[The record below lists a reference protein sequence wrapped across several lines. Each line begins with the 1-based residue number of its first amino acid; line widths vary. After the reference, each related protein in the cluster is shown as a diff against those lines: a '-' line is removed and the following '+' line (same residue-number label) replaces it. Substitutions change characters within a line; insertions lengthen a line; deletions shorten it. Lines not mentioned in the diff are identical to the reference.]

1 MNQNSDEKQ
10 DRVESYEFKP
20 LLTQGSDIDTDV
32 FEFKEISDLEVGNP
46 EEKNKT
52 IRIERTLAT
61 ENNFKIAPIVREFRG
76 INKQEQDEL
85 ERRIEEE
92 VANRVES
99 LTKEAYSQGFQE
111 GVEAGKVEVFQQ
123 TKAATEEKLDTLTD
137 LINEVLISKANLLKE
152 SKMNGYETI
161 LNLTKWVILR
171 ELKDDG
177 EYVHRL
183 LEKLIT
189 EIQTKSNILIQ
200 IDERSFRDMPDILE
214 VVEERLGSLSNVRL
228 EKDFDIDGPGIV
240 LESDNGI
247 INGTLKEQFNNL
259 DKLFL
264 KVGLINENEVESFAE
279 EFSAEPEKPEAE
291 VSAEKPEDEV
301 SAEVIEEDS
310 NETSVNEDDDKDG
323 E

>member
-1 MNQNSDEKQ
+1 
-10 DRVESYEFKP
+10 
-20 LLTQGSDIDTDV
+20 
-32 FEFKEISDLEVGNP
+32 
-46 EEKNKT
+46 
-52 IRIERTLAT
+52 
-61 ENNFKIAPIVREFRG
+61 
-76 INKQEQDEL
+76 
-85 ERRIEEE
+85 
-92 VANRVES
+92 
-99 LTKEAYSQGFQE
+99 
-111 GVEAGKVEVFQQ
+111 
-123 TKAATEEKLDTLTD
+123 
-137 LINEVLISKANLLKE
+137 
-152 SKMNGYETI
+152 MNGYETI